1 MCSIQA
7 REPSIL
13 EIADPRATTLEVY
26 DSDTDSSVTLDD
38 GSARLHHANDVV
50 IISDNCPQDPTPF
63 LLNSNAA
70 ANLRELVDLTNPTCQ
85 AFDTDDYRTDE
96 EFELLLE
103 TWQLNP
109 PSPRVTIPVE
119 ENHENTRVPVHE
131 VCVNGILYKAGQ
143 SLELYDGS
151 YLRIC
156 TILKDGAGAIYFN
169 GRRLI
174 KTRNHAGTYV
184 PKEQNELVWIVNAKE
199 SISFHMVKKFANVI
213 FTNRCQIR
221 GGQQELARPGG
232 LCCRLKEK
240 IEGGEVSIEF
250 ISSVE
255 ADEGYKIE
263 PAILRHLWRG
273 KTRAFGDEDRS
284 RGRPPVIVLDDSDPV
299 IDLTCSESVEEQ
311 KTRRQYTFG
320 DGFCGAGGVSCGARR
335 AGLYNKWAFDKSK
348 HAISTYRLN
357 FEHAYCELS
366 DIFSF
371 LTSDDEFLRVDV
383 SHSSPPC
390 QTFSPIHT
398 IEGIH
403 DDANSACIFSSLNLI
418 KRVKPRVHTLEETN
432 GLLSLGRHR
441 DTFYRVIND
450 FIETGYSVRWCILRL
465 IEYGVPQIR
474 KRLIVIASGPGETL
488 PPFPRPSHGPGLR
501 EDPHIHEAISNIPLE
516 TANHDVQAALSRGF
530 NKPPYDPYQPART
543 ITCGGG
549 DNYHPSGRRK
559 FTHREYACLQTFPLN
574 FRFGPHEVL
583 KQIGNAVPPSLAEA
597 MYKEIVRTLQET
609 DEEDARRNMRE

>member
-1 MCSIQA
+1 MVGGQT

-13 EIADPRATTLEVY
+13 EIADPRATTLEVD
-26 DSDTDSSVTLDD
+26 DSDTDSSVTLGD
-38 GSARLHHANDVV
+38 GSERLHHADDVV
-50 IISDNCPQDPTPF
+50 IISEHRPRDPTPF
-63 LLNSNAA
+63 LLTSNAA
-70 ANLRELVDLTNPTCQ
+70 TNLRELVDLTNPTFHT
-85 AFDTDDYRTDE
+85 FDKDDYRTDE

-103 TWQLNP
+103 NYQLNT
-109 PSPRVTIPVE
+109 PSPGVATSAE
-119 ENHENTRVPVHE
+119 GNHEQTRVPVHE
-131 VCVNGILYKAGQ
+131 VCVDGILYKAGQ

-156 TILKDGAGAIYFN
+156 TILKDGTGAIYFD

-184 PKEQNELVWIVNAKE
+184 PKEQNELVWIANITEA
-199 SISFHMVKKFANVI
+199 ISFHMAKKFVSII
-213 FTNRCQIR
+213 FTNNCDR
-221 GGQQELARPGG
+221 GNQQKLPGD
-232 LCCRLKEK
+232 LWCRLKEN
-240 IEGGEVSIEF
+240 IEGGEVSIEYL
-250 ISSVE
+250 SSKE
-255 ADEGYKIE
+255 ADEGHMIE
-263 PAILRHLWRG
+263 TVILRQLWRG
-273 KTRAFGDEDRS
+273 STRAFGEEDRS
-284 RGRPPVIVLDDSDPV
+284 RDRPPVIVLDNSDPV
-299 IDLTCSESVEEQ
+299 VDLTCAESVEEQ
-311 KTRRQYTFG
+311 KRRRQYTFG

-403 DDANSACIFSSLNLI
+403 DDANSACIFSSLDLI
-418 KRVKPRVHTLEETN
+418 KRAKPRVHTLEETH
-432 GLLSLGRHR
+432 GLLSLGQHR

-450 FIETGYSVRWCILRL
+450 FIEIGYSVRWCILQL
-465 IEYGVPQIR
+465 NEYGVPQTR
-474 KRLIVIASGPGETL
+474 KRLLVIASGPGETL

-501 EDPHIHEAISNIPLE
+501 EDPHIHEAISNIPLG
-516 TANHDVQAALSRGF
+516 TANHDIQGALSRGF

-543 ITCGGG
+543 VTCNGGE
-549 DNYHPSGRRK
+549 NYHPSGRRN
-559 FTHREYACLQTFPLN
+559 FTHREYACLQTFPLS

-609 DEEDARRNMRE
+609 DEEEGRRNMRE